1 MTRNAL
7 IEAGAIS
14 ELSVRLRTKIYYR
27 TLYTVHK
34 KSYKD
39 LLLMNDDISIHQN
52 HLQFFATEILKSA
65 NNMNLQFMC
74 NYFSFK
80 PILYELTKLYF
91 QQRYWL
97 DTGLTIFHSVKVY

>member
-1 MTRNAL
+1 
-7 IEAGAIS
+7 
-14 ELSVRLRTKIYYR
+14 
-27 TLYTVHK
+27 
-34 KSYKD
+34 
-39 LLLMNDDISIHQN
+39 MNDDISIHQN

-91 QQRYWL
+91 SAA
-97 DTGLTIFHSVKVY
+97 GSA